1 MRRSGSPII
10 NLLAGVMVL
19 LSICTCGYYAG
30 VFLQPNT
37 ILNPFPSP
45 APPVL
50 AVIATAVPPTNTPPV
65 LPSPFTPTP
74 TSTATATREPSPTN
88 TAVLV
93 VPGGTEGVEPTPTR
107 LGDTGGATGTPAA
120 GSGFRYT
127 LQSGSP
133 VATIYIPGCNYMGVS
148 GRVFDADGDGVNGLI
163 MRIEGPTGAIDT
175 FTDTI
180 NDQDG
185 SYEAQLA
192 AAPAATTGEWL
203 VQVLSDSGDVLSEEI
218 VFDTFAECNRNLIL
232 INFVETGP

>member
-1 MRRSGSPII
+1 MRRSGSPIT

-74 TSTATATREPSPTN
+74 TSTATATPELIPTN
-88 TAVLV
+88 TPVLV
-93 VPGGTEGVEPTPTR
+93 VPGGTEEVEPTPTR
-107 LGDTGGATGTPAA
+107 FGDAAGTPAT

-127 LQSGSP
+127 LQAGSP
-133 VATIYIPGCNYMGVS
+133 VATIYIPGCDYMGVS
-148 GRVFDADGDGVNGLI
+148 GRVFDANGDGVNGLI
-163 MRIEGPTGAIDT
+163 IRIEGPTGAIDT

-192 AAPAATTGEWL
+192 AAPVVTTGDWL
-203 VQVLSDSGDVLSEEI
+203 VQVLSESGDALSDEI